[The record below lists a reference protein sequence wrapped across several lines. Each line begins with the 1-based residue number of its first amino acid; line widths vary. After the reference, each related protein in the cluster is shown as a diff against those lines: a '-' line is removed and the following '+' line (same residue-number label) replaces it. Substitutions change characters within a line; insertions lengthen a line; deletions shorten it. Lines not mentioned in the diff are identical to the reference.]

1 MQVLIADDH
10 RLVADALAEY
20 LKVIDPEVEVTKV
33 ETLYQAAES
42 ISPSGA
48 FDLVL
53 LDLGMPGMNGLE
65 GLTILRDRFP
75 EVPVAMISGI
85 ASLRQILDAFSR
97 GAVGFL
103 PKDLS
108 PATIIKA
115 LELILSGEIYVPSKI
130 VSEQAVHDAVSG
142 KRANDSWEPGN
153 PLNRLTARER
163 EVLSFLVKGH
173 SNREIAREIG
183 TKEVTVAF
191 HLGGV
196 FKKLEV
202 SNRTQ
207 AAATALMLGWIG
219 VMGGLDAD
227 QGRDPQD
234 PFAALH

>member
-1 MQVLIADDH
+1 MYVLIADDH
-10 RLVADALAEY
+10 RLVTDALAEY
-20 LKVIDPEVEVTKV
+20 LKEIDPDVEVTKV
-33 ETLYQAAES
+33 ETLDQAMES
-42 ISPSGA
+42 ISPWGE

-65 GLTILRDRFP
+65 GLTIFRDRFP

-85 ASLRQILDAFSR
+85 ANSSQILDAFSR

-108 PATIIKA
+108 PGTIIKA
-115 LELILSGEIYVPSKI
+115 LELILSGEIYIPSKI
-130 VSEQAVHDAVSG
+130 VSERAVHEAVAG
-142 KRANDSWEPGN
+142 RKENDSWEPGN

-183 TKEVTVAF
+183 TKKVTVAF

-196 FKKLEV
+196 FKKLGV

-207 AAATALMLGWIG
+207 AAATAVLLGWKG
-219 VMGGLDAD
+219 VISGLDTD
-227 QGRDPQD
+227 QGCDPAD
-234 PFAALH
+234 PYAVLY